1 MLQNLC
7 LSFRDASILA
17 DCGSDGLICILD
29 LRMAEPCTLSID
41 TADATGVNVVEWCP
55 SQEHLLLSASKDPEI
70 SLHDI
75 RSSKEPLYK
84 LNGHVNPKVQRCS
97 QIYRPT
103 FVAQGGAIATPGQGS
118 KALSLYSVDTGRA
131 ISRGH
136 LGYDATMVMWTANC
150 DKSLSVLWVASRHI
164 SQLLPLWQTQG

>member
-1 MLQNLC
+1 ML
-7 LSFRDASILA
+7 LSDAL
-17 DCGSDGLICILD
+17 
-29 LRMAEPCTLSID
+29 P
-41 TADATGVNVVEWCP
+41 
-55 SQEHLLLSASKDPEI
+55 QEHLLLSASKDPEI
-70 SLHDI
+70 SLHDK
-75 RSSKEPLYK
+75 RSTKEPLYK

-136 LGYDATMVMWTANC
+136 LGYDATMVMWTANR

-164 SQLLPLWQTQG
+164 SQLLPLWQPKGETLLGWIVYTVERQDRSQKLPGLSPLWQSTHILHQA